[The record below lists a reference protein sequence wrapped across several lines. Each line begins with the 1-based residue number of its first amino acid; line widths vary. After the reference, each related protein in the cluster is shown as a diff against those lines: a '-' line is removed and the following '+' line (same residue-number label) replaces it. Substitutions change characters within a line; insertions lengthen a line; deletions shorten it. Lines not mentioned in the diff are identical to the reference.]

1 MRLKKEQ
8 IEKISK
14 IVLKHLQDEKL
25 ITPKAE
31 DGILLDRINLAITD
45 NLKAEDQLDEEV
57 EQLMVQLSEQI
68 REGQLNEREL
78 FQKIKKEMAKK
89 KKIVL

>member
-14 IVLKHLQDEKL
+14 IVLKHLQNEKL
-25 ITPKAE
+25 ITPKAT
-31 DGILLDRINLAITD
+31 DSVLLARINRAITD
-45 NLKAEDQLDEEV
+45 NLTAEDQLDEQV
-57 EQLMVQLSEQI
+57 EQLMGQLRQQI

-78 FQKIKKEMAKK
+78 FLKIKKEMAKK
-89 KKIVL
+89 KKFVL